1 MMPKPMLAR
10 HTDSALLLL
19 RLSVGATFIVH
30 GMMKWATFEVPPTSM
45 IDIVIKALA
54 ILEPLAGAM
63 LIIGMAVD
71 VAAIGLAVVM
81 LGAIATKFGQ
91 GGGFI
96 GKNAWEFEC
105 VLLAASVI
113 LASLGP
119 GAWSFDAFCSHEDR
133 HWWQFWKRR

>member
-91 GGGFI
+91 GGGAACHRLEVP
-96 GKNAWEFEC
+96 GRRPLRALR
-105 VLLAASVI
+105 VLPAGNGRTPAL
-113 LASLGP
+113 
-119 GAWSFDAFCSHEDR
+119 
-133 HWWQFWKRR
+133 RRV